1 MTPGNF
7 HVNGL
12 DVVSYFDVADR
23 PGFKMA
29 LLRRESRYFMY
40 VGHLWHR
47 GWSVV
52 DITNPEDPRVLN
64 FLKGPDHTWTSQVDV
79 SGDLLLTGLEKIP
92 DGWGASDEEQNEEGV
107 IVWDLNDPEQ
117 PVPMGR
123 YRTGSAGTHRN
134 LIDADGFAH
143 ISAHSEGQVGRSYQV
158 LDCRSPQAPQ
168 LVGSFEL
175 PEQVEPGLDTHGM
188 SLHGPPVPW
197 GELVFLPYGRSG
209 AVVVRRLRPGYAFE
223 EVGRLS
229 FSPPFL
235 GHIGVH
241 SVLPLPSRQ
250 LLVVCSETT
259 QEDCLDP
266 LGHISLIDASR
277 PDELRLL
284 ALMPVPAPS
293 PDEPYANYCQKGGR
307 FGPHNIHQQYHNYG
321 AWRRDDLVFATYF
334 NAGLRVYDISDP
346 LLPREAGSFVPPDPT
361 KRYGPQ
367 PKGKL
372 VAQSED
378 VVVDD
383 RGFIFVSHKNQG
395 IWCLRRS
402 HGGE

>member
-1 MTPGNF
+1 
-7 HVNGL
+7 VNGL
-12 DVVSYFDVADR
+12 DVVSYFDVGDR

-29 LLRRESRYFMY
+29 LLRRGSRYLMY

-52 DITNPEDPRVLN
+52 DITEPEDPRVLN
-64 FLKGPDHTWTSQVDV
+64 FLEGPENTWTCQVDV
-79 SGDLLLTGLEKIP
+79 SQDFLLTGLEHIP
-92 DGWGASDEEQNEEGV
+92 DGWGASEHQENEEGV
-107 IVWDLNDPEQ
+107 IVWDLHDPHH
-117 PVPMGR
+117 PVPAGR

-134 LIDADGFAH
+134 LIDAHGFAH
-143 ISAHSEGQVGRSYQV
+143 LSAHSPGRAGRVYQV
-158 LDCRSPQAPQ
+158 LDCRSARVPE

-175 PEQVEPGLDTHGM
+175 PEQLGSGHDTHGV
-188 SLHGPPVPW
+188 SLHGPPVPL
-197 GELVFLPYGRSG
+197 GDLVYLPYGRSG
-209 AVVVRRLRPGYAFE
+209 VVVVRRQMPGRSFE
-223 EVGRLS
+223 EVGRLG

-235 GHIGVH
+235 SHIGVH
-241 SVLPLPSRQ
+241 SVLPLRSRQ
-250 LLVVCSETT
+250 LLLACSETT

-277 PDELRLL
+277 PDRLRLL
-284 ALMPVPAPS
+284 SVLPAPR
-293 PDEPYANYCQKGGR
+293 PGPEEGYANYCQKGGR
-307 FGPHNIHQQYHNYG
+307 FGPHNIYQQYHNYG
-321 AWRRDDLVFATYF
+321 AWQGEDLVFATYF
-334 NAGLRVYDISDP
+334 NAGLRVYEITDP
-346 LLPREAGSFVPPDPT
+346 LLPREVGFFVPPDPSR
-361 KRYGPQ
+361 RYGTQ

-402 HGGE
+402 HDGG